1 MREQSH
7 FKWRLVAGMS
17 ILQSIMVN
25 LNWKMYHDFVFWEFL
40 LFFGIYHALKY
51 ILEAIKQNKKRFYLL
66 LFYWPSAIF
75 FDVFNGPEV
84 YSWQA
89 LKIFW
94 THCTVKVE
102 VVCFGLWD
110 KQRMTSDLM
119 SSEGN
124 VFLYVLPL
132 SCSCLWMT
140 AQKGFFFS
148 TRTNIL
154 FCKVSTYFG

>member
-1 MREQSH
+1 MEACGWNEYFAVH
-7 FKWRLVAGMS
+7 YGKFKLKNVSW
-17 ILQSIMVN
+17 
-25 LNWKMYHDFVFWEFL
+25 FCL
-40 LFFGIYHALKY
+40 LRIFAFFGIYHALKY

-89 LKIFW
+89 VAGSWSCVLW
-94 THCTVKVE
+94 TLGQTENDIRLDVKWRERVF
-102 VVCFGLWD
+102 VCVAPQLQLFVNDCPKGL
-110 KQRMTSDLM
+110 
-119 SSEGN
+119 
-124 VFLYVLPL
+124 
-132 SCSCLWMT
+132 
-140 AQKGFFFS
+140 FFFFP